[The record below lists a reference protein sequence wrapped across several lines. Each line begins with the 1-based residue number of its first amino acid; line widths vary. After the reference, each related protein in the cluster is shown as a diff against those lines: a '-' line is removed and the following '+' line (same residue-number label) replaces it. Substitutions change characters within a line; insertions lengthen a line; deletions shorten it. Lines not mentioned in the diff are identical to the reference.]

1 MKTNFHKAFTM
12 VELIF
17 VIVIIGIL
25 SAIALPRFGDTADTA
40 YMAKAQSEVATLRS
54 ALATERQKRVLR
66 GDFTGINDLA
76 LTAANTASAGN
87 AFDHFSAD
95 QDGNNASIFQYPILA
110 CSSATARACWD
121 RVDATHYE
129 FRFLNA
135 DDGNDGKAAFVLQNN
150 RFDCNNDDADCKLI
164 TL

>member
-1 MKTNFHKAFTM
+1 MQTNLRQAFTV

-17 VIVIIGIL
+17 VIVVIGIL
-25 SAIALPRFGDTADTA
+25 AAVALPRFGESADNA
-40 YMAKAQSEVATLRS
+40 YLAKAQSEVATIRA

-66 GDFTGINDLA
+66 SDFTDITDLA
-76 LTAANTASAGN
+76 LKDDGTASAGN

-95 QDGNNASIFQYPILA
+95 GDGNNAAVFQYPIPE

-121 RVDATHYE
+121 RVNATHYE

-135 DDGNDGKAAFVLQNN
+135 SDGVDGKAKFILQNN
-150 RFDCNNDDADCKLI
+150 RFDCDGDDADCQRI

>member
-1 MKTNFHKAFTM
+1 MPTNFRKAFTM
-12 VELIF
+12 TELIF
-17 VIVIIGIL
+17 VIVVIGIL
-25 SAIALPRFGDTADTA
+25 AAIALPRFTESADNA
-40 YMAKAQSEVATLRS
+40 YLAKAQSEVATVRA

-66 GDFTGINDLA
+66 SDFTAITDLA
-76 LTAANTASAGN
+76 LKADNTASAGN

-95 QDGNNASIFQYPILA
+95 GENKNAPIFQYPIAA
-110 CSSATARACWD
+110 CSSASARACWD

-135 DDGNDGKAAFVLQNN
+135 SDGVDGKAKFILQNN
-150 RFDCNNDDADCKLI
+150 RFDCNGDDADCERI